1 MSKLLVDEI
10 GGNAA
15 AATAIASG
23 KTISGT
29 AAQFT
34 ITGGSSGEF
43 LSTDGSGGLSFASA
57 AAGLNSIEVFT
68 SSGTWTKPTGVTKII
83 VEVQGGGG
91 SGSRHPT
98 GANVCSGAGGGYARK
113 FLDVTDIDTVS
124 VVVGA
129 GGASQTS
136 ASTAGVDGGLSSFIK
151 ATGSGSFTDIV
162 GNGGTGGIISGWG
175 AGPIGGTGTGGDL
188 NIQGGRGWM
197 GGDGTNHAK
206 VTRGMN
212 INTAFTDA
220 TVNNASDSTKLGG
233 QLPAYYLDHAQHRDV
248 IRLYSSRI
256 FVTQYRMLMFI
267 VKSEGP
273 FNYL

>member
-113 FLDVTDIDTVS
+113 FLDVTDIDTVT

-136 ASTAGVDGGLSSFIK
+136 SDTAGVDGGLSSFIK

-175 AGPIGGTGTGGDL
+175 TGPIGGTGTGGDF

-197 GGDGTNHAK
+197 GGDGTNGGGSFLGIQGVSTSYSTGA
-206 VTRGMN
+206 VLDGLGYGGGGGGAYT
-212 INTAFTDA
+212 TA
-220 TVNNASDSTKLGG
+220 ASGAGG
-233 QLPAYYLDHAQHRDV
+233 PG
-248 IRLYSSRI
+248 
-256 FVTQYRMLMFI
+256 I
-267 VKSEGP
+267 VYVQEYK
-273 FNYL
+273 